1 MRMRRAHLSMR
12 TEGITAFLKRIRRC
26 SVDGR
31 KRYESVDVN
40 LFDKGAKTALFS
52 FENGLVWTGRQ
63 LKETNVSAI
72 LSLIPSLH
80 LRKHMK
86 TLRKYVFSMFSLTYS
101 GLLNVW
107 WNLRKHKKPSGNWCL
122 FYVSATGFALTN
134 VLFQNN
140 LPLAEIILVQ
150 VNIFIFS
157 CVLKR
162 TLIMC
167 MTGRES
173 S

>member
-1 MRMRRAHLSMR
+1 MRDLVVAFLRLILRCCLKTVTGARPLDREYPKWRTDATMWLQFSRQFADQYIEMRMRGTHLSMR

-72 LSLIPSLH
+72 VIPSLH

-86 TLRKYVFSMFSLTYS
+86 TRRKYVFSMFSLTYS
-101 GLLNVW
+101 GLLNV
-107 WNLRKHKKPSGNWCL
+107 
-122 FYVSATGFALTN
+122 
-134 VLFQNN
+134 
-140 LPLAEIILVQ
+140 
-150 VNIFIFS
+150 
-157 CVLKR
+157 
-162 TLIMC
+162 
-167 MTGRES
+167 
-173 S
+173 